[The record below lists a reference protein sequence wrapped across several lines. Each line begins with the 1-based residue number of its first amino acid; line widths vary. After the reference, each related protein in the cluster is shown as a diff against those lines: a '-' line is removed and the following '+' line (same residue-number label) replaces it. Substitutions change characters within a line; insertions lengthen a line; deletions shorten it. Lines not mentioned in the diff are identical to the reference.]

1 MLFTKLKQLFDKWHI
16 WFYSRV
22 CCAFAIGLTFE
33 SIFSYF
39 SPFISTVRDFSEL
52 LSLCQCHTGHKAPK
66 GNFGRGSG

>member
-1 MLFTKLKQLFDKWHI
+1 VLLTKLKQSFDKWHV

-22 CCAFAIGLTFE
+22 CRTFAIGLTFE

-39 SPFISTVRDFSEL
+39 TPIIGTVRDFSEL
-52 LSLCQCHTGHKAPK
+52 LSLCQCHADHKAPK